1 VGKQHYVRPCRLAL
15 ALLKI
20 RRDKPRVYKSEPPR
34 EVILQGDL
42 ARELSRL
49 VRLGML
55 EEDRRDG
62 DRRVWYERT
71 DSPLW

>member
-1 VGKQHYVRPCRLAL
+1 
-15 ALLKI
+15 
-20 RRDKPRVYKSEPPR
+20 
-34 EVILQGDL
+34 VILQGDL

-71 DSPLW
+71 DSPLWKIIEAAADVLGPRA